1 MESVLNPRLLAGGA
15 EYLCRGY
22 LRPALDTTQQIA
34 KPYLLCFSSRQLSHW
49 QCSDSRTSLN
59 SGLDSFKQA

>member
-1 MESVLNPRLLAGGA
+1 MESVLNPRLLTGGA
-15 EYLCRGY
+15 EYSDRGC
-22 LRPALDTTQQIA
+22 LKPAPDTAQQIA

-59 SGLDSFKQA
+59 SGPDSFKQA